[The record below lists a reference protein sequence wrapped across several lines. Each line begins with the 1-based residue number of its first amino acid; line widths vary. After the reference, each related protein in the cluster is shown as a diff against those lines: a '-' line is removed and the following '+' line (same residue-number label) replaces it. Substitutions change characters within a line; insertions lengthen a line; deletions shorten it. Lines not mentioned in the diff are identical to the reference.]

1 VDILRNEI
9 IKGILQSVQDKGRAP
24 TAQIGAERAA
34 DMAIPLLKDEVDKV
48 EKVRNYIDNE
58 ILFVDIAGSP
68 EEVREIGHLIN
79 SHVAKIVLDIR
90 ALLGD
95 TEMITVGSPDGSQ
108 VYDIPLTDY
117 LFLTK
122 DRDPE

>member
-1 VDILRNEI
+1 VDILRNQI

-34 DMAIPLLKDEVDKV
+34 DVAIPLLKEEIDKV
-48 EKVRNYIDNE
+48 EAIRNYIDNQ
-58 ILFVDIAGSP
+58 ILFVDIEESP
-68 EEVREIGHLIN
+68 EEMREAGHLIN
-79 SHVAKIVLDIR
+79 THVARIVLDIR

-122 DRDPE
+122 DDPTE